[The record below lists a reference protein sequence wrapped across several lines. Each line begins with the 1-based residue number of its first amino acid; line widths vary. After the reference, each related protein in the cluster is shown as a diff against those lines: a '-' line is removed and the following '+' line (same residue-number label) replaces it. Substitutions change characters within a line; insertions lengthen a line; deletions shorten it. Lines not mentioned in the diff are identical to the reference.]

1 MPRAIVQFDYAP
13 NSPGLYEF
21 HELAHQMSEDDL
33 LRPTS
38 QHEDMK
44 VERGR
49 LLPMAS
55 PSRMDLGMAP
65 AKREGFSDNVPE
77 CKVSCGFLILCLD
90 RVYPAR
96 VSQGKQEREPSEC
109 SVSADRAIQCSPC
122 GEPTGSGGDK
132 PGSSPRLPPSN
143 PKSAMG
149 GFRSFA
155 DTRANG

>member
-65 AKREGFSDNVPE
+65 AKREGFSDNPPE
-77 CKVSCGFLILCLD
+77 GKVSCGFPD
-90 RVYPAR
+90 PM
-96 VSQGKQEREPSEC
+96 
-109 SVSADRAIQCSPC
+109 
-122 GEPTGSGGDK
+122 SG
-132 PGSSPRLPPSN
+132 
-143 PKSAMG
+143 
-149 GFRSFA
+149 
-155 DTRANG
+155 